1 MSAAAKTKE
10 WIDAIFTPLT
20 SGANTLLGSTV
31 TEEKTGPDNSGKRTT
46 TIVIAILA
54 VVTISVVAYVLLKPS
69 NN

>member
-10 WIDAIFTPLT
+10 WIDAIFSPLT
-20 SGANTLLGSTV
+20 AGANTLLGSTV
-31 TEEKTGPDNSGKRTT
+31 TEEKTSPDNSGKRTS

-69 NN
+69 KY